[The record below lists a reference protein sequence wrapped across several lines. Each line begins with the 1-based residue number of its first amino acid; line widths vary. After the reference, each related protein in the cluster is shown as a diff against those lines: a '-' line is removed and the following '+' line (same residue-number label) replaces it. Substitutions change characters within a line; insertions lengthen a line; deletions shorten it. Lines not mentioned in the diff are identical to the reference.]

1 MKKFYLL
8 ILMTSIFMMSCGG
21 HFFNPRYYYNK
32 SSSSSSGSNPEPPA
46 PPEELPEGV
55 DDPFEKGDWNNP
67 GYGGYDGNK
76 FDSWLFQASFRGD
89 KLPIY
94 ILKSLM
100 VRIGYQVN
108 QIGKEIWLIIIFLIK
123 EKIKFMMLL

>member
-1 MKKFYLL
+1 MRKIYLLL
-8 ILMTSIFMMSCGG
+8 ILISIFALSCGN

-67 GYGGYDGNK
+67 GYGGYD
-76 FDSWLFQASFRGD
+76 
-89 KLPIY
+89 
-94 ILKSLM
+94 
-100 VRIGYQVN
+100 
-108 QIGKEIWLIIIFLIK
+108 IFLIK

>member
-1 MKKFYLL
+1 MRKIYLLL
-8 ILMTSIFMMSCGG
+8 ILISIFALSCGN

-55 DDPFEKGDWNNP
+55 DEDMMEINLTA
-67 GYGGYDGNK
+67 GYSK
-76 FDSWLFQASFRGD
+76 LASEAINF
-89 KLPIY
+89 LYI